1 MKRFAKEA
9 WIAFWY
15 FGLVG
20 LSFAAAMIVM
30 IHRCIGSEDA
40 PIVRTI
46 ILAVIGSF
54 IMYRNVRDWKKA
66 RAARLKKAQNAG
78 EVQE

>member
-1 MKRFAKEA
+1 MKKFIKEA

-30 IHRCIGSEDA
+30 ISRCINSDEP
-40 PIVRTI
+40 PIARTI

-54 IMYRNVRDWKKA
+54 IMYWNVRAWKRN
-66 RAARLKKAQNAG
+66 RAKRLAKTENQPP
-78 EVQE
+78 ET

>member
-1 MKRFAKEA
+1 MKKFLKEA
-9 WIAFWY
+9 WRFFWY